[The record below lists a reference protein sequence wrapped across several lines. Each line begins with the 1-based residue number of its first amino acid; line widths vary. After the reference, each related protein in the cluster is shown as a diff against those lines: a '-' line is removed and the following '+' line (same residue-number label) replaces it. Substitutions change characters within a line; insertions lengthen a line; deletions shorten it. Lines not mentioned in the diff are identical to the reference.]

1 MADNQ
6 KERDTVS
13 EEVKVTS
20 IEELKQASTRVVE
33 VSGFEP
39 GETLKFKIRRASL
52 LDLVEQGAV
61 PNNLL
66 NIVFEI
72 LKIRSENNTFNPL
85 QDLSAEKFKDFC
97 GLIDAVCKAVMI
109 EPSYDEAREYLIDAQ
124 KIEIYQYAQ
133 YGLRVLEKFRGG
145 QESDIKTGDN
155 SKGVRSKAK
164 QLSTGTGDA

>member
-1 MADNQ
+1 VADNK
-6 KERDTVS
+6 KERGNMS
-13 EEVKVTS
+13 
-20 IEELKQASTRVVE
+20 EELKVSTLEELKEKSTRVVE
-33 VSGFEP
+33 ISGFEP
-39 GETLKFKIRRASL
+39 GETLRFRIRRASL

-72 LKIRSENNTFNPL
+72 LKIRSEKNTFNPL
-85 QDLSAEKFKDFC
+85 QDLDAEKFKDFC

-109 EPSYDEAREYLIDAQ
+109 EPSYDEARELLIDAQ

-133 YGLRVLEKFRGG
+133 YGLRVLEKFRSGS
-145 QESDIKTGDN
+145 EPDIKTGDN